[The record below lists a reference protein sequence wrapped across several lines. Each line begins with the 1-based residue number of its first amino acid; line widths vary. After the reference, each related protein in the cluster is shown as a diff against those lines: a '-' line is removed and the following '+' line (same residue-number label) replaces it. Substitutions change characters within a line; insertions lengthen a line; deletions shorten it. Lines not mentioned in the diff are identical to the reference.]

1 MYTKI
6 QKPDNVSWVYI
17 HRLNDRALSVVRK
30 MSNDDVCYFKIFDNG
45 FISVDNSSGEVR
57 ISALGSSRTLL
68 QHAKT
73 FEFNLNK

>member
-17 HRLNDRALSVVRK
+17 HRLNDRALSIVRK
-30 MSNDDVCYFKIFDNG
+30 MSDDQISYFKIFDNA
-45 FISVDNSSGEVR
+45 FISVETATGEVR
-57 ISALGSSRTLL
+57 ISDIGSSRTLL